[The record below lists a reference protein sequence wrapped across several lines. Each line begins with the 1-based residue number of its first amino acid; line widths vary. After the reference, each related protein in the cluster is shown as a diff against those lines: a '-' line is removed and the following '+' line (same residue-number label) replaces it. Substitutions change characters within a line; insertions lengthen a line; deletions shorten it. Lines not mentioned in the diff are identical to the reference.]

1 MVELPSQDG
10 LPLIW
15 GGRRELGG
23 LGYLL
28 WGFVEGERSNE
39 LIGGSVMRSC
49 ALVIVREGGG
59 GGGEWICRAVAGG
72 RGDLHTSYR

>member
-39 LIGGSVMRSC
+39 LIGGRVMRSC

-59 GGGEWICRAVAGG
+59 RGG
-72 RGDLHTSYR
+72 RRGGMDL